1 MEDFI
6 ELDMNKFYSARQ
18 RYWRHMEG
26 NAYDRGASWDDW
38 KKIDA
43 MIWNWENLIKPIR
56 VEAIECKR
64 KKRITDKYLKLLK
77 KFNEYQDEIEQ
88 AVTMYVLLY
97 KNR

>member
-1 MEDFI
+1 MEDFA
-6 ELDMNKFYSARQ
+6 ELDMDKFYSDRQ
-18 RYWRHMEG
+18 RYWRHMAG

-43 MIWNWENLIKPIR
+43 MIWNWENLIKSIR

-64 KKRITDKYLKLLK
+64 KRRTTDKYLKLLK

-97 KNR
+97 KSG